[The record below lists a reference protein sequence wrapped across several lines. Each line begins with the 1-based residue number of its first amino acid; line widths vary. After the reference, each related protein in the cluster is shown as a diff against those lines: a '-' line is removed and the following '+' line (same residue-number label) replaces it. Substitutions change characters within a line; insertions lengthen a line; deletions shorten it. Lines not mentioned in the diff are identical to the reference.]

1 MHEPSLD
8 TSFQNEITEH
18 TLVGPSAHIAHSPRS
33 IILQCGIL
41 YYSIRDIPDPPG
53 LSFVHDL
60 SKLDRLWD
68 DSSPQWDR
76 LSPVVIRGVPIAIIH
91 WQTIYCY
98 GHNRWWRG
106 ISQKWYQWKFLVA
119 EYRSLSPTGFW
130 CKYCHDGVPL
140 KVTCIMRLQCQ
151 ARRAEDDA
159 MVTRAHLAY
168 NAEEFA
174 HIFAYRTTGR
184 VTRVMTDARTI
195 AQLYRRI
202 LARQC

>member
-1 MHEPSLD
+1 
-8 TSFQNEITEH
+8 
-18 TLVGPSAHIAHSPRS
+18 
-33 IILQCGIL
+33 
-41 YYSIRDIPDPPG
+41 
-53 LSFVHDL
+53 
-60 SKLDRLWD
+60 
-68 DSSPQWDR
+68 
-76 LSPVVIRGVPIAIIH
+76 
-91 WQTIYCY
+91 
-98 GHNRWWRG
+98 
-106 ISQKWYQWKFLVA
+106 
-119 EYRSLSPTGFW
+119 
-130 CKYCHDGVPL
+130 
-140 KVTCIMRLQCQ
+140 MRLQCQ